1 MKSKKDST
9 SSHGQVDWIPRLA
22 GGEESRPC
30 NRKCISR
37 KPRPV
42 PACPVGRGGELH
54 FQLAPVLFL
63 MSVFLLNFLPR
74 IILAPL
80 LVTIERELHLGHQEV
95 GVFFLLISSGYCFTL
110 LFSGFVSSRLS
121 HKKCIVLS
129 TLAVGMAL
137 LWISGSSTLR
147 GMRLGLIALG
157 MAAGIYI
164 PSGIATITGLV
175 NPKHLGKALAIHE
188 MAPSLSFVVAPFLG
202 EIFLRLWSWRGLV
215 GSLGGCALI
224 MGCVFAWVGRGG
236 NFRGQPPS
244 FGNLKSILAKRS
256 FWILLMLFSLAM
268 GASVGVFTMMPL
280 FLVSERGMDR
290 GWANVFVAL
299 SRVLGLLAVLVA
311 GHSADRLGLRKT
323 LVIFLLAIG
332 ISTVSL
338 GSVPTKAVILFVFL
352 QPMLA
357 VCFFPAGW
365 VAIGLIGPAAIQNVS
380 VSLIVSIAFVLGG
393 GVVPAGI
400 GFFGEHKSFSLG
412 FVLLGGLVLLSAVLI
427 RYLRDSEGT
436 NEPLDSSA

>member
-1 MKSKKDST
+1 MKSKENLA
-9 SSHGQVDWIPRLA
+9 SSP
-22 GGEESRPC
+22 
-30 NRKCISR
+30 
-37 KPRPV
+37 
-42 PACPVGRGGELH
+42 
-54 FQLAPVLFL
+54 FQPMPVLFL
-63 MSVFLLNFLPR
+63 MFLFVLNFLPR

-80 LVTIERELHLGHQEV
+80 LVTIEKELHLGHQEV
-95 GVFFLLISSGYCFTL
+95 GIFFLLISSGYCFTL
-110 LFSGFVSSRLS
+110 LLSGFVSSRLS
-121 HKKCIVLS
+121 HKTCIVLS
-129 TLAVGMAL
+129 TLAVGIAL
-137 LWISGSSTLR
+137 LWISGSSTLK
-147 GMRLGLIALG
+147 GMRLGLAALG

-202 EIFLRLWSWRGLV
+202 EIFLRLWSWRGLL

-224 MGCVFAWVGRGG
+224 TGCVFAWVGRGG

-244 FGNLKSILAKRS
+244 LENLKAILAKRS
-256 FWILLMLFSLAM
+256 FWILLVLFSLAM

-299 SRVLGLLAVLVA
+299 SRVLGLLAVLIA
-311 GHSADRLGLRKT
+311 GYTVDRLGWRKT

-332 ISTVSL
+332 ISTVLL

-352 QPMLA
+352 QPIFA

-365 VAIGLIGPAAIQNVS
+365 VAIGLIGSAAIQNVS
-380 VSLIVSIAFVLGG
+380 VSLIVSVAFVLGG
-393 GVVPAGI
+393 GAVPAGI
-400 GFFGEHKSFSLG
+400 GFFGEHESFSLA
-412 FVLLGGLVLLSAVLI
+412 FVLLGSLVLLSAALI
-427 RYLRDSEGT
+427 RYVRGPEGT
-436 NEPLDSSA
+436 SKHP